1 MSLFDDLKALGVD
14 IDEGVGRLGGNAAL
28 YEKLLGSFK
37 KTIDTHYVGLDF
49 DMDDY
54 AAATDNAHAIKGTAG
69 NLSITP
75 IYKSYTD
82 IVDLFRAGQPEQAK
96 AELEK
101 ILPIQDEI
109 IECITKHMN
118 A

>member
-28 YEKLLGSFK
+28 YEKLLGSFQ
-37 KTIDTHYVGLDF
+37 KTIDAHYVGLDF
-49 DMDDY
+49 DMNDY
-54 AAATDNAHAIKGTAG
+54 AATTDNAHAIKGTAG

-75 IYKSYTD
+75 IYKAYTD
-82 IVDLFRAGQPEQAK
+82 IVDLLRTGKPEEAK

-101 ILPIQDEI
+101 ILPVQEEI
-109 IECITKHMN
+109 MECISKYKK
-118 A
+118 